1 MKKFAKENAQ
11 SIKSVELVG
20 RECLDKIF
28 LVKSDKWETPHK
40 IALSWHFSYVF
51 FKDLTTGE
59 ESFTPYNYNK
69 YIGSVRKCFDV
80 IDYTVYHI
88 ERKKQAA

>member
-1 MKKFAKENAQ
+1 MKRFAKENAQ

-20 RECLDKIF
+20 RECFDKIF

-40 IALSWHFSYVF
+40 IALSWHFSNIF
-51 FKDLTTGE
+51 FTDLTSGE

-69 YIGSVRKCFDV
+69 CIGSVRKCFDV
-80 IDYTVYHI
+80 IDNTVYHI

>member
-1 MKKFAKENAQ
+1 MKRFSKENAL

-20 RECLDKIF
+20 MECVDKIF

-40 IALSWHFSYVF
+40 IALSWHFSRVF
-51 FKDLTTGE
+51 FTDLTSGE

-69 YIGSVRKCFDV
+69 CIGSVRKCFDV
-80 IDYTVYHI
+80 IDNTVNNI
-88 ERKKQAA
+88 EKRQAA